1 MLIIGFNPRVRE
13 GRDPPCE
20 RNQRREHVSIHA
32 SVKDAT
38 LFPGVVLH
46 CVKVSIHASVKDA
59 TGNVVETTYAT
70 TFQST
75 RP

>member
-59 TGNVVETTYAT
+59 TSVAASCSAARL
-70 TFQST
+70 FQST